1 MPFEKYLMVLFF
13 CFFVFVFF
21 VFVSFFFLTPH
32 CCKLNGLQVI
42 LVLCCP
48 CPSFLDL
55 FLYKL
60 LYYTALH
67 VNIFGS
73 RL

>member
-1 MPFEKYLMVLFF
+1 MPFEKYLMVLF
-13 CFFVFVFF
+13 CFGFLGFF
-21 VFVSFFFLTPH
+21 LVLFLFFFLTPH

-42 LVLCCP
+42 LVLCYP

-55 FLYKL
+55 L

-73 RL
+73 ML